1 MRILAQPLAHI
12 PLDSLERVADR
23 RRSNA
28 DLTLAAQIGPHR
40 LAVPAH
46 MARNRRDRPPLLS
59 QRVNL
64 HALSLCHHQNRA
76 PLPLNCLP
84 TTSREEPR
92 PYVADSR
99 VGNFSDRNWGIS
111 LTANC
116 QQRSYTSDKP
126 VADGGGNFGRIA
138 HLGIMDDWVD
148 ATLDNDLAGVP
159 TRHWIEFLGTTKE
172 QP

>member
-1 MRILAQPLAHI
+1 M
-12 PLDSLERVADR
+12 
-23 RRSNA
+23 
-28 DLTLAAQIGPHR
+28 
-40 LAVPAH
+40 
-46 MARNRRDRPPLLS
+46 
-59 QRVNL
+59 
-64 HALSLCHHQNRA
+64 
-76 PLPLNCLP
+76 
-84 TTSREEPR
+84 
-92 PYVADSR
+92 ADSR